1 MTITILSLRGD
12 GCVMGT
18 NKDDDSGDLPMGRI
32 EFDELGNPVW
42 RPFTAVK
49 SAQTLNRMLKT
60 DKLSLED
67 SGSRGL
73 KKTRA
78 EDGYNPYGSGLVK
91 TDEQRPRKK
100 DLRALS
106 EWVKMKKRLESGK

>member
-1 MTITILSLRGD
+1 
-12 GCVMGT
+12 MG
-18 NKDDDSGDLPMGRI
+18 NGKDDESGDWPMGRI
-32 EFDELGNPVW
+32 EYDELGNPVW

-67 SGSRGL
+67 SGSHGI
-73 KKTRA
+73 KKVRA

-91 TDEQRPRKK
+91 ADGERPRKK

>member
-1 MTITILSLRGD
+1 
-12 GCVMGT
+12 MGK
-18 NKDDDSGDLPMGRI
+18 NRNDDTGDLPMGRI
-32 EFDELGNPVW
+32 EYDELGNPVW

-60 DKLSLED
+60 DKLSIEE
-67 SGSRGL
+67 SGSRGI
-73 KKTRA
+73 KKVRA

-91 TDEQRPRKK
+91 HDGQRPRKK

-106 EWVKMKKRLESGK
+106 EWVKLKKRLESGE

>member
-1 MTITILSLRGD
+1 
-12 GCVMGT
+12 MGK
-18 NKDDDSGDLPMGRI
+18 NKDEDSGDLPMGRI
-32 EFDELGNPVW
+32 EHDELGNSVW
-42 RPFTAVK
+42 RPYTAVH
-49 SAQTLNRMLKT
+49 SAHTLDRMLKT

-67 SGSRGL
+67 SGSRSL

-91 TDEQRPRKK
+91 ADGQRPKKK

>member
-1 MTITILSLRGD
+1 
-12 GCVMGT
+12 MGHD
-18 NKDDDSGDLPMGRI
+18 KEDDSGDLPMGRI
-32 EFDELGNPVW
+32 EYDELGNPVW

-49 SAQTLNRMLKT
+49 STSTLNRMLKT

-67 SGSRGL
+67 SGSRGI
-73 KKTRA
+73 KRVRA

-91 TDEQRPRKK
+91 ADGQRPRKK

-106 EWVKMKKRLESGK
+106 EWVKMKKRLESGE

>member
-1 MTITILSLRGD
+1 
-12 GCVMGT
+12 MG
-18 NKDDDSGDLPMGRI
+18 KDKNGDSGDLPMGRI
-32 EFDELGNPVW
+32 EYDELGNPVW
-42 RPFTAVK
+42 RPFTAVH
-49 SAQTLNRMLKT
+49 SAHTLNRMLKT

-78 EDGYNPYGSGLVK
+78 EDGYDPYGSGLVK
-91 TDEQRPRKK
+91 SEGQRPKKK